1 MRAERQLLIVVLL
14 LAFSACSSIE
24 VTSDHDPKA
33 NFSAYHTYNWAPG
46 PQQSTGDPR
55 LDKTL
60 LDSRI
65 REAVERQLTAK
76 GLTKDSGAKP
86 DLLVAYH
93 VAVRGKQ
100 GVTTVSDASWYQPG
114 WGYRGGGG
122 GGPTYASDYEEGT
135 LILDLLNASN
145 RQLVWRGSAQA
156 EVKENI
162 SPDKRQER
170 INEAVQK
177 ILERFPPK
185 K

>member
-1 MRAERQLLIVVLL
+1 MRAECQFLIVVLL
-14 LAFSACSSIE
+14 WTFSACSTME

-33 NFSAYHTYNWAPG
+33 NFSAYHTYNWVPG

-55 LDKTL
+55 LDSTL
-60 LDSRI
+60 LDTRI
-65 REAVERQLTAK
+65 REAVEQQLTAK

-122 GGPTYASDYEEGT
+122 GGPTYARDYEEGT
-135 LILDLLNASN
+135 LILDLLDASN

-162 SPDKRQER
+162 SPEKRQER
-170 INEAVQK
+170 INEAVRR
-177 ILERFPPK
+177 ILEQFPPK
-185 K
+185 N